1 MLLHDVNPQLMYV
14 SRLDK
19 RVDQLELREPQSRK
33 QFRIRF
39 NKITNL
45 FKTKQTQ
52 VTCCA
57 PACC

>member
-14 SRLDK
+14 SQLGNQ
-19 RVDQLELREPQSRK
+19 VDQLELREPQSKK
-33 QFRIRF
+33 QFIIRF
-39 NKITNL
+39 DRITNL

-52 VTCCA
+52 VACCA